1 MYLGQ
6 FTLAS
11 DVTLMGRSSQ
21 LLSMSTIKLLWQWQW
36 LDDSK
41 KRKLSWLIC
50 LSTIVPKLA
59 SLLVLTINYF
69 LIKLTG
75 NFWQSSFRTTQPGYI
90 HGNSPV
96 TKNSSGT
103 VSYYRSRERYL
114 PYQRPSKVTFYLVP
128 LQWNRLFYVRNHLL
142 HQKRNKKKQFVTICQ
157 QIVTVT
163 NY

>member
-1 MYLGQ
+1 MSHLTSILENTFELQLKEQNSCYHFWVHKLHQLSKCMNRSNKMYLGQ

-11 DVTLMGRSSQ
+11 DGRWIVALMGRSSQ

-36 LDDSK
+36 LDDGK

-75 NFWQSSFRTTQPGYI
+75 NFWQSSFRKIPTWV
-90 HGNSPV
+90 H
-96 TKNSSGT
+96 
-103 VSYYRSRERYL
+103 SRKL
-114 PYQRPSKVTFYLVP
+114 PCYQK
-128 LQWNRLFYVRNHLL
+128 
-142 HQKRNKKKQFVTICQ
+142 
-157 QIVTVT
+157 
-163 NY
+163 